1 MTETATAEATETAL
15 ASVSVSDTALE
26 RDRDATTGRFLQGN
40 SGNPLGR
47 PVGAKSKLT
56 EDFLTDFHDC
66 WQKHGKAALAK
77 VALDEPV
84 QFVRA
89 AVQLMPRDVLLEARG
104 AGLIVVKMSDEDL
117 AL

>member
-1 MTETATAEATETAL
+1 MSEVAEATELT
-15 ASVSVSDTALE
+15 LE

-56 EDFLTDFHDC
+56 EDFLADFHAC

-77 VALDEPV
+77 VAVDEPV
-84 QFVRA
+84 QFVKA
-89 AVQLMPRDVLLEARG
+89 AVQLMPKDVLLEARAG
-104 AGLIVVKMSDEDL
+104 ALIVVRMSDEDL